1 MGDLGNRKYDE
12 PQDIS
17 HTPGGE
23 RDVGRKRRAKSR
35 KQRSPGAGTSG
46 LRCVPLSRVFLEDIE
61 QDDYSCE
68 RTASTA

>member
-35 KQRSPGAGTSG
+35 KQRSPGA
-46 LRCVPLSRVFLEDIE
+46 LRAKVCATLSRVLRG
-61 QDDYSCE
+61 Y
-68 RTASTA
+68 

>member
-1 MGDLGNRKYDE
+1 MGDLGNREYDE

-35 KQRSPGAGTSG
+35 KQKKPWGGD
-46 LRCVPLSRVFLEDIE
+46 LRAKVCATLSRVLRG
-61 QDDYSCE
+61 Y
-68 RTASTA
+68 